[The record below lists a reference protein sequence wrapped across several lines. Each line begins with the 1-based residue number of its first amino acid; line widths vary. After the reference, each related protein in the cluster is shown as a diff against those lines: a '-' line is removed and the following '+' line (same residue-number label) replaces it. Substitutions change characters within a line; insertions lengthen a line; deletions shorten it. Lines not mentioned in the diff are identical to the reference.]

1 MAAKMEVPFFRAELG
16 QAEKDEVLKVI
27 DSGWLTS
34 GRACQELERAAAA
47 YLGRA
52 HGVAVNNG
60 TAALHLALL
69 TSGVQPGQGVLVP
82 THTFAAT
89 AEAVIYIGAV
99 PILCEVDP
107 VTLNL
112 DLDYAARL
120 LADPSNHP
128 LARRGQKLPLIA
140 AILPVHYAGLMV
152 DMERV
157 AALAAEH
164 NLQVVEDAAHT
175 FGAYRLGA
183 GGRRIGVGDLS
194 GAAALSFYATKN
206 VTTGEGGMVLTDDA
220 KRAERLLVLRLH
232 GLDKSAYRRFERGA
246 SWRVDILE
254 LGYKYNLA
262 DINAAL
268 ALPQVAR
275 ADALWQRRREAAAA
289 YSGQLAGIP
298 GLGLPNDALAT
309 AAAGGPGQM
318 AGHSW
323 CLYPVRLGPLAKVGR
338 DQCLTELAQRGVA
351 SLVHWQPL
359 HLHPFYAARG
369 YRPGDFPA
377 AEQAFAGLM
386 SLPFF
391 AGLRP
396 AEIEYVAACMREVL
410 AP

>member
-16 QAEKDEVLKVI
+16 QAEKDEVLRVI

-34 GRACQELERAAAA
+34 GRACLALERTAAA

-60 TAALHLALL
+60 TAALHLAML

-89 AEAVIYIGAV
+89 AEAVLYIGAM

-107 VTLNL
+107 ITLNL

-120 LADPSNHP
+120 LADPSIHP
-128 LARRGQKLPLIA
+128 LARRGAKLPPIA
-140 AILPVHYAGLMV
+140 AMVPVHYGGLMV

-157 AALAAEH
+157 AALAAEYD
-164 NLQVVEDAAHT
+164 LKVVEDAAHT

-183 GGRRIGVGDLS
+183 GGQKIGVGDLS
-194 GAAALSFYATKN
+194 GAAALSFYATKV
-206 VTTGEGGMVLTDDA
+206 VTTGEGGMVLTDDDA
-220 KRAERLLVLRLH
+220 RAERLLVLRMH
-232 GLDKSAYRRFERGA
+232 GLSKSAYRRFERGA

-254 LGYKYNLA
+254 LGYKYNLP

-275 ADALWQRRREAAAA
+275 ADELWQRRRAAAAA
-289 YSGQLAGIP
+289 YGQLLAGIP
-298 GLGLPNDALAT
+298 GLALPNDAQAVS
-309 AAAGGPGQM
+309 AAGGPQQM

-323 CLYPVRLGPLAKVGR
+323 CLYAVRLGPQARAGR
-338 DQCLTELAQRGVA
+338 DQCLSELAQRGVTA
-351 SLVHWQPL
+351 LVHWQPL

-396 AEIEYVAACMREVL
+396 AEIEYVAACLREVL
-410 AP
+410 GP